1 MFAVCHVQPHADP
14 AGAHSFIPEG
24 TQTRVHFWSIHRDAR
39 NFSFPE
45 AFWPERWLV
54 AEGLEPPPAGEAFV
68 HNANAFTPF
77 SFGPYNCV
85 GKNIALAEMKQ
96 LLCHL
101 VQKLDVRL
109 ADGVDPEAYL
119 RAAEDMFIYVVGE
132 LPVVV
137 QRRD

>member
-1 MFAVCHVQPHADP
+1 M
-14 AGAHSFIPEG
+14 
-24 TQTRVHFWSIHRDAR
+24 RVHFWSVHRDAR
-39 NFSFPE
+39 NFSYPNT
-45 AFWPERWLV
+45 FWPERWLI
-54 AEGLEPPPAGEAFV
+54 AEGVEPAPAGEKLA
-68 HNANAFTPF
+68 HDPNAFTPF
-77 SFGPYNCV
+77 SLGPYNCV

-109 ADGVDPEAYL
+109 ADGVDPEAYT
-119 RAAEDMFIYVVGE
+119 RAAQDHFVYVVGK